1 MKKYH
6 FFHDTICSFSKK
18 KLNLI
23 NLITLRNISLNTGS
37 ITTSLTIPGK
47 MLSEALACTGCIDCQ
62 CPFQIFAIFP
72 PNIHNIFAEQLRQ
85 DQLKQK
91 NGSQYN
97 TVKELLP
104 DLMKPYDKWPRPL
117 ILSYTDISAFHISF
131 IMANLAGTIKSEIGP
146 SLGAFCQQPE
156 HVERT

>member
-1 MKKYH
+1 MHWLYRLSMS
-6 FFHDTICSFSKK
+6 IPNLCYFS
-18 KLNLI
+18 
-23 NLITLRNISLNTGS
+23 
-37 ITTSLTIPGK
+37 
-47 MLSEALACTGCIDCQ
+47 
-62 CPFQIFAIFP
+62 
-72 PNIHNIFAEQLRQ
+72 PNIHNIFAGQLRQ

-146 SLGAFCQQPE
+146 SLEAFCSHLP
-156 HVERT
+156 TT